1 MVEAVAERTPVP
13 QVYYDAFS
21 DFPELIEGGMGVNV
35 SSPEL
40 AREIAIAGEK
50 LGKKVMG
57 TVSGTGIAII
67 MARRLQR
74 GDQGGHIRKALE
86 DFPIPEMRDEFI
98 KDWYQGIGVRDD
110 QPFKEV
116 PMPNVRPVNKED
128 PTINELFNKKVQRAL
143 ICANYALVKMAKEGH
158 SSPIAINYLEKIQT
172 PRLYEIFGAML
183 AGVDYLLM
191 GAGIPTQIPGVL
203 DRLANLEE
211 ANYYLEVENAKK
223 NEFSMRFN
231 PLDLIPEKYVKNIRN
246 QLKRPRFLAIIS
258 SNTLAE
264 VLTDPKRVSGK
275 VDGFIVETPIA
286 GGHNAPPRN
295 KIEYGEKDKVNFKE
309 LAKIGLPF
317 YIAGGYASPKMLREA
332 KKLGAKGIQAGS
344 IFAMSKESGFKKE
357 LRDALTRLAYT
368 GELKVLTDF
377 RASPSTYPFKVA
389 ELLKT
394 LYEDMLY
401 EGRKRVCDIGYLRH
415 IYKHVKIMKS
425 GEERV
430 ERVSLAFRCPAEEV
444 DIYLAKG
451 GKVEDTVGRKCLC
464 NALISGADY
473 AQLYDG
479 VRELPIVTI
488 GDDYS
493 FIRRL
498 ISRKDQS
505 YSAWDAINYLL
516 GDQVSMVQKA
526 KFKGAKVIRMFREK
540 IGSLAHA
547 A

>member
-13 QVYYDAFS
+13 QVYYDAFP

-40 AREIAIAGEK
+40 AREIAMAGEK

-98 KDWYQGIGVRDD
+98 KDWCHGIGIRDD
-110 QPFKEV
+110 EPFKEV
-116 PMPNVRPVNKED
+116 PMPNVRPINKED

-183 AGVDYLLM
+183 AGVDYVLM
-191 GAGIPTQIPGVL
+191 GAGIPRQIPGVL
-203 DRLANLEE
+203 DRLANLEV
-211 ANYYLEVENAKK
+211 ANYYLEVEGAKS

-231 PLDLIPEKYVKNIRN
+231 PLDLIPERYVEKIRS

-295 KIEYGEKDKVNFKE
+295 KIEYGEKDKVNFEE
-309 LAKIGLPF
+309 LAKLGMPF
-317 YIAGGYASPKMLREA
+317 YIAGGYASPEMLKEA
-332 KKLGAKGIQAGS
+332 KKLGAKGIQVGS
-344 IFAMSKESGFKKE
+344 IFAMSRESGLKKN
-357 LRDALTRLAYT
+357 LREALTRFAYT
-368 GELKVLTDF
+368 GELKILTDF

-389 ELLKT
+389 ALLRT
-394 LYEDMLY
+394 LYEEMLY

-415 IYKHVKIMKS
+415 AYKHKS
-425 GEERV
+425 GV
-430 ERVSLAFRCPAEEV
+430 IAFRCPSEDV
-444 DIYLAKG
+444 GIYVSKG
-451 GKVEDTVGRKCLC
+451 GKQEDTVGRKCVC
-464 NALISGADY
+464 NGLIAAADY
-473 AQLYDG
+473 AQVYNG
-479 VRELPIVTI
+479 QKELPIVTL

-493 FIRRL
+493 FIRKL
-498 ISRKDQS
+498 IHRKNQG
-505 YSAWDAINYLL
+505 YSAWDVIYYLL
-516 GDQVSMVQKA
+516 SDESKPIKRRGKEGRTLEFVSK
-526 KFKGAKVIRMFREK
+526 K
-540 IGSLAHA
+540 IHSLAHA

>member
-1 MVEAVAERTPVP
+1 MVEVTVKRTPIP
-13 QVYYDAFS
+13 QVYYDAFP
-21 DFPELIEGGMGVNV
+21 DYPELIEGGMGVNV

-50 LGKKVMG
+50 LGKRVMG

-74 GDQGGHIRKALE
+74 GDQGGHIRRALE

-98 KDWYQGIGVRDD
+98 KDWYRGIGIRDD
-110 QPFKEV
+110 EPFKEV
-116 PMPNVRPVNKED
+116 PMPNVRPINKED

-211 ANYYLEVENAKK
+211 ANYYLEVEGAKK

-231 PLDLIPEKYVKNIRN
+231 PMDLIPEKYVEKIRN
-246 QLKRPRFLAIIS
+246 QIKRPRFLAIIS

-264 VLTDPKRVSGK
+264 VLTDSKRVSGK

-286 GGHNAPPRN
+286 GGHNAPQR
-295 KIEYGEKDKVNFKE
+295 KIEGKLRFNDRGEPVYGEKDEVNFAE
-309 LAKIGLPF
+309 LTKLGLPF
-317 YIAGGYASPKMLREA
+317 YIAGGYASPEKLKEA
-332 KKLGAKGIQAGS
+332 KELGAKGIQVGS
-344 IFAMSKESGFKKE
+344 IFAMAKESGLKKE
-357 LRDALTRLAYT
+357 LREALTRLAFT
-368 GELKVLTDF
+368 GELKIFTDS

-389 ELLKT
+389 ELLRT
-394 LYEDMLY
+394 LYEEMLY

-415 IYKHVKIMKS
+415 AYKHKS
-425 GEERV
+425 GV
-430 ERVSLAFRCPAEEV
+430 IAFRCPSEDV
-444 DIYLAKG
+444 GIYLLKG
-451 GKVEDTVGRKCLC
+451 GKIEDTVGRKCVC
-464 NALISGADY
+464 NGLIAGADY

-498 ISRKDQS
+498 ISREGQN
-505 YSAWDAINYLL
+505 YSAWDAVQYLL
-516 GDQVSMVQKA
+516 KDEVPIVQKIR
-526 KFKGAKVIRMFREK
+526 FKTSNIIRMVREK
-540 IGSLAHA
+540 VGSLAHA

>member
-1 MVEAVAERTPVP
+1 MVEATLDRTPVP
-13 QVYYDAFS
+13 QVFYDAFP
-21 DFPELIEGGMGVNV
+21 DYPELIEGGMGVNV

-98 KDWYQGIGVRDD
+98 KDWYRGIGIRDD
-110 QPFKEV
+110 EPFKEV
-116 PMPNVRPVNKED
+116 PMPNVRPINKED
-128 PTINELFNKKVQRAL
+128 PTINELFNKKVQRSL

-158 SSPIAINYLEKIQT
+158 SNPIAINYLEKIQT
-172 PRLYEIFGAML
+172 PRLYEMFGAML
-183 AGVDYLLM
+183 AGVDYVLM
-191 GAGIPTQIPGVL
+191 GAGITTQVPGVL
-203 DRLANLEE
+203 DALANLRV
-211 ANYYLEVENAKK
+211 ASYNLEVEGAEKTI
-223 NEFSMRFN
+223 FSMKFN
-231 PLDLIPEKYVKNIRN
+231 PLDIIPERYVEKIRN
-246 QLKRPRFLAIIS
+246 QIKRPRFLAIIS
-258 SNTLAE
+258 SNTLAKL
-264 VLTDPKRVSGK
+264 LTNPRRVSGK
-275 VDGFIVETPIA
+275 VDGFIVEKPIA

-295 KIEYGEKDKVNFKE
+295 KIEYGEDDEVDFEE
-309 LAKIGLPF
+309 LAKTKLPF
-317 YIAGGYASPKMLREA
+317 YIAGGYASPEMLKEA
-332 KKLGAKGIQAGS
+332 KKLGAKGIQVGS
-344 IFAMSKESGFKKE
+344 IFAMSRESGLKKN
-357 LRDALTRLAYT
+357 LREALTRLAYT
-368 GELKVLTDF
+368 GELKILTDF

-389 ELLKT
+389 ALLRT
-394 LYEDMLY
+394 LYEEMLY

-415 IYKHVKIMKS
+415 AYKHKS
-425 GEERV
+425 GV
-430 ERVSLAFRCPAEEV
+430 VAFRCPSEDV
-444 DIYLAKG
+444 GIYLSKG
-451 GKVEDTVGRKCLC
+451 GKQEDTVGRKCIC
-464 NALISGADY
+464 NGLIAGADY

-498 ISRKDQS
+498 IYREDQS
-505 YSAWDAINYLL
+505 YSAWDVVNYLL
-516 GDQVSMVQKA
+516 GDQVSMVQKT
-526 KFKGAKVIRMFREK
+526 KFKGSNIIRMVREK